1 MSVRLKIYA
10 GFSALIAL
18 VALLALYGGWQI
30 TQVSK
35 LAISLYDGPLM
46 GINHSRAAHYQMLQA
61 RNILKQGISGGADIH
76 AVGGEFERS
85 VGLVGED
92 LQVVRAR
99 VPDDQVLSHLNS
111 IDRDLAEWARSGL
124 TILTSDSAGV
134 TALPIPADVVAQGE
148 RLALRF
154 DDLIELIASYGYR
167 YRVQATAE
175 IGSTTTRLAFS
186 ASVIAILGIGLAIAL
201 SQMVTRP
208 LRIAVRVSEKIAIGD
223 LSGASSHGRRDEFG
237 RLLSSLDR
245 MRDALRQAAADAEK
259 LQEER
264 AAMTARAETAKSAFV
279 KELADRF
286 EGAVGG
292 IIGNV
297 STSAGHLRSSANLL
311 CDTTDETKVQSG
323 AVNVAAAET
332 SSHIADVATATE
344 QLASAA
350 AEISVQVAEAAD
362 TASVAAAGAAL
373 VTGKTDRLLGATT
386 QIDGIV
392 TLIMQIANQTKLL
405 ALNATI
411 EAARAGEAGRG
422 FAVVAAEVKSL
433 AGQTERATSD
443 MSAFISEIKA
453 ATTESVTSIVSIS
466 DAIQRLSSVTT
477 GIATAIEEQGTAT
490 HQISSNV
497 HNAADRTQEI
507 TKRIALVAHSA
518 DTGHSNSSAMLRAAD
533 ELASH
538 SRALAT
544 EMDQFLSSLRA
555 A

>member
-18 VALLALYGGWQI
+18 AALLALYGGWQI

-61 RNILKQGISGGADIH
+61 RTILKQGISGGADIH

-85 VGLVGED
+85 VGLLGED

-99 VPDDQVLSHLNS
+99 VRDDQVLSHLNA
-111 IDRDLAEWARSGL
+111 IDRDLAEWVRSGL
-124 TILTSDSAGV
+124 AILKSDRAGV

-148 RLALRF
+148 KLAVRF
-154 DDLIELIASYGYR
+154 DDLVELIASYGYR
-167 YRVQATAE
+167 FRVQAMAE
-175 IGSTTTRLAFS
+175 IGLTTTRLAFS
-186 ASVIAILGIGLAIAL
+186 AAAIAILGIGLALAL
-201 SQMVTRP
+201 SRMVTRP
-208 LRIAVRVSEKIAIGD
+208 LRIAVGVSERIAVGD
-223 LSGASSHGRRDEFG
+223 LSGALSHGRRDEFG
-237 RLLSSLDR
+237 RLLSSLDW
-245 MRDALRQAAADAEK
+245 MRDALRQSALDAER

-264 AAMTARAETAKSAFV
+264 EAMKARAEMTKSALV

-292 IIGNV
+292 IISSV
-297 STSAGHLRSSANLL
+297 STSAAQLRTSANVL
-311 CDTTDETKVQSG
+311 CDVTDQTKLQSG

-332 SSHIADVATATE
+332 SSNIADVASATE

-362 TASVAAAGAAL
+362 TASVAAASAAL

-392 TLIMQIANQTKLL
+392 TLIMQIASQTKLL

-443 MSAFISEIKA
+443 IGAFISEIKA

-466 DAIQRLSSVTT
+466 NAIQRLSSVTT
-477 GIATAIEEQGTAT
+477 GIAAAIGEQGTAT
-490 HQISSNV
+490 RQISSNV
-497 HNAADRTQEI
+497 HNASDRTQEI
-507 TKRIALVAHSA
+507 TKHIALVANSA
-518 DTGHSNSSAMLRAAD
+518 DNGHSNSSTMLRAVD

-544 EMDQFLSSLRA
+544 EMDQFLASLRA